1 MSLSLSIPKT
11 SEQLPLDSLLVLT
24 RTAFGL
30 GLGMLVADK
39 IKRPVRQATA
49 IALVSLGTLA
59 AVPLLVRLAMERIN
73 RPESERGSRNR
84 LRSIRADSGYSSDS
98 DDVY

>member
-1 MSLSLSIPKT
+1 MSPWIAIPKT

-30 GLGMLVADK
+30 GLGMLVADR
-39 IKRPVRQATA
+39 IKHPVRQATA
-49 IALVSLGTLA
+49 IALVCVGALA
-59 AVPLLVRLAMERIN
+59 AVPLLVKVAMERIN

-84 LRSIRADSGYSSDS
+84 LRSIRGDSGYQQDS
-98 DDVY
+98 DAY